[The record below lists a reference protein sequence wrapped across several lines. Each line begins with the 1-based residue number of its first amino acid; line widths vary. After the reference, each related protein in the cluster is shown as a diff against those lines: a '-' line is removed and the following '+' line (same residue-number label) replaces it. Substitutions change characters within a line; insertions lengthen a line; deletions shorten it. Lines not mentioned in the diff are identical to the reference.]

1 MTAKI
6 DAANFRRMNRDKK
19 RILNNIKVGDLVHYC
34 PNDLDKSHHDI
45 GVIYDIYGENIL
57 FYKIYWS
64 CSQMDD
70 LFSETTLIRKLKEYC
85 KIIKNE

>member
-1 MTAKI
+1 MKAKKQNAKI
-6 DAANFRRMNRDKK
+6 S
-19 RILNNIKVGDLVHYC
+19 IGDLVHYC
-34 PNDLDKSHHDI
+34 PLDIDEKRHDI

-64 CSQMDD
+64 RSQMDD